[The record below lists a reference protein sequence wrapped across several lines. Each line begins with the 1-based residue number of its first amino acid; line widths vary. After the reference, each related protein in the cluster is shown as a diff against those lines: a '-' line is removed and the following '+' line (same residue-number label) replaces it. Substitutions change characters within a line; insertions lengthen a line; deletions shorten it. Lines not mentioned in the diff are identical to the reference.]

1 MAARVIYPPCP
12 CRPARPLGRFARPR
26 GGACAPLGLEPELL
40 ESKLRPPWSR
50 PGLVPRAALVRR
62 LLASDAP
69 IVAVVAPAGYGKT
82 TLLGQWMEAGQPRQ
96 AWVSLDARDND
107 PGTLLSYLATALDR
121 LEPMEP
127 TVLRSLTAPGSVDLA
142 AGGRRLAVAVS
153 SMRSPFT
160 MALDHVEA
168 IQSPSCR
175 DTIAELALGL
185 PAGSRLGLASRTE
198 PPIPM
203 PQLRARGQ
211 VVEVTTDDLAMD
223 ELEARQLLDTA
234 QLVLDA
240 AAFRELMQ
248 RTEGWPVGL
257 YLATLA
263 AGAGNADGAIAGLDL
278 HGNDR
283 IVADYLRAEVMSALP
298 GPTARFLVRCSVL
311 DSLCGPLCDAVMG
324 ATGSQEVL
332 EGLEASNLLVVP
344 LDRQRRWYRCHHLLR
359 DLLRDELERSEPELI
374 PRLHD
379 RAAAWFDANERP
391 ALALEHAQA
400 AGDADRAARLFVQ
413 VAMPTYGAGRVDTV
427 MHWLGWFEVRGLIEE
442 HPQLAVLGA
451 LGEAVLGHVATTERW
466 AGAALAAA
474 GGTDR
479 LMPDGSALKGWLAVM
494 EASLFRHGVT
504 RMRADAETARARL
517 APRELLP
524 GDSHV
529 LRGALV
535 PPRRSAGRGRRAPR
549 PHRRARSPAEPA
561 TGDRDGARR
570 ADDPR
575 HRAARLGRGGRAGR
589 RGRDPRGGAAPRRL
603 PAGHRGL
610 RHGRACRRAP
620 RRRARRQAPRRPCQ
634 PAAAR
639 VHVGRAPQRP
649 LPAPAGARLPRA
661 GRPGRRGTV
670 LRQVRDIL
678 RLRPELGTVARQA
691 DELEQMLDTIRV
703 GAVGASSLTAAELR
717 LLPLLATHLSY
728 RDIGE
733 RLFLSRNT
741 VKSEAVSLFRKL
753 GVSSRGDAVTK
764 AEEIGLLG
772 R

>member
-1 MAARVIYPPCP
+1 MPTSTTAGPLRAAPRRRV
-12 CRPARPLGRFARPR
+12 
-26 GGACAPLGLEPELL
+26 APLGLEPELL

-121 LEPMEP
+121 LEPMQP

-142 AGGRRLAVAVS
+142 AGGHRLAVAAS
-153 SMRSPFT
+153 SMRTPFT

-168 IQSPSCR
+168 IQNPSCR

-234 QLVLDA
+234 QLELDA
-240 AAFRELMQ
+240 AAFRELMR

-263 AGAGNADGAIAGLDL
+263 AGAGNTDGAIAGLGV

-324 ATGSQEVL
+324 ATGSQEIL

-427 MHWLGWFEVRGLIEE
+427 MRWLGWFEVRGLIEE

-494 EASLFRHGVT
+494 EASLFRHGVA

-517 APRELLP
+517 APRSSFQATAMFFE
-524 GDSHV
+524 
-529 LRGALV
+529 ALSYHLDDQPAEADERLAHTV
-535 PPRRSAGRGRRAPR
+535 E
-549 PHRRARSPAEPA
+549 RARQLSLPPAIAMALGERTILAIERRDWAAAAELADEGVTLVEELHLGGYLQAIVVYA
-561 TGDRDGARR
+561 T
-570 ADDPR
+570 
-575 HRAARLGRGGRAGR
+575 
-589 RGRDPRGGAAPRRL
+589 
-603 PAGHRGL
+603 
-610 RHGRACRRAP
+610 
-620 RRRARRQAPRRPCQ
+620 
-634 PAAAR
+634 AAR
-639 VHVGRAPQRP
+639 VAAHRGDVLAAKHHAALASRLRP
-649 LPAPAGARLPRA
+649 VCTSAVPLSAHFLLQLAHAYLELADPAGAR
-661 GRPGRRGTV
+661 TV

>member
-1 MAARVIYPPCP
+1 MS
-12 CRPARPLGRFARPR
+12 
-26 GGACAPLGLEPELL
+26 PLGLEPELL

-121 LEPMEP
+121 LEPMESRI
-127 TVLRSLTAPGSVDLA
+127 LRSLTAPGSVDLA
-142 AGGRRLAVAVS
+142 AGGHRLAVAAS
-153 SMRSPFT
+153 SMRTPFT

-168 IQSPSCR
+168 IQNPSCR

-203 PQLRARGQ
+203 HQLRARGQ
-211 VVEVTTDDLAMD
+211 VVEVTADDLAMD
-223 ELEARQLLDTA
+223 DREARQLLETA
-234 QLVLDA
+234 KLVLDA
-240 AAFRELMQ
+240 ASFRDLMQ

-263 AGAGNADGAIAGLDL
+263 AGAGTAEAPIAGLAL
-278 HGNDR
+278 QGNDR
-283 IVADYLRAEVMSALP
+283 IVADYLRAEVLSSLP
-298 GPTARFLVRCSVL
+298 RPTARFLVRCSVL
-311 DSLCGPLCDAVMG
+311 DGLSGPLCDAVMG
-324 ATGSQEVL
+324 ATGSQEIL
-332 EGLEASNLLVVP
+332 EALEASNLLVVP

-379 RAAAWFDANERP
+379 RAAAWFEANERP

-400 AGDADRAARLFVQ
+400 AGDADRAARLFVH
-413 VAMPTYGAGRVDTV
+413 VALPTYGAGRVDTV
-427 MHWLGWFEVRGLIEE
+427 MRWLGWFEVRGLIEE

-451 LGEAVLGHVATTERW
+451 LGEAVLGHVATTDRW
-466 AGAALAAA
+466 AGAALACRGRHRPRDAGRQRA
-474 GGTDR
+474 GGMAGR
-479 LMPDGSALKGWLAVM
+479 HGGLAVPP
-494 EASLFRHGVT
+494 
-504 RMRADAETARARL
+504 RADPDAGRCGDPRARL
-517 APRELLP
+517 APRSSFQATAMFFE
-524 GDSHV
+524 
-529 LRGALV
+529 ALSYHLDDQPAEADERLAHAV
-535 PPRRSAGRGRRAPR
+535 E
-549 PHRRARSPAEPA
+549 RARQLSLPPAIAMALGERTILAIERRDWTAAGDLADEGVTLIEELHLGGYLQAIVVYA
-561 TGDRDGARR
+561 T
-570 ADDPR
+570 
-575 HRAARLGRGGRAGR
+575 
-589 RGRDPRGGAAPRRL
+589 
-603 PAGHRGL
+603 
-610 RHGRACRRAP
+610 
-620 RRRARRQAPRRPCQ
+620 
-634 PAAAR
+634 AAR
-639 VHVGRAPQRP
+639 VAAHRGDVVAAKHYAALASRLRP
-649 LPAPAGARLPRA
+649 VCTSAVPLSAHFLIQLAHAYLELADPAGAR
-661 GRPGRRGTV
+661 TV

-764 AEEIGLLG
+764 AEEIGLFG